1 MIFLILLLVLKLS
14 AGQDECTLTTCS
26 DHGPT
31 IRFPFRLNNHQPQHC
46 GYPSF
51 DLSCSQTNDTV
62 LDLPFSVKVL
72 INYINYTSQSIHIT
86 DPYGCFPRQ
95 LRNLNLSS
103 SPFQFSD
110 FVYDFSL
117 FNCPAK
123 GRQFYHR
130 TCLSDESGSE
140 VIVVYSDFFIYY
152 VPLLSCRKMYNISS
166 VSSEVFDQTP
176 DLQLK
181 WPKQICGNCE
191 AQDKYC
197 RLNVSNS
204 TGHENFEC
212 FGFLKPPKECESKKP
227 GVIADQRK

>member
-26 DHGPT
+26 HHGPT

-152 VPLLSCRKMYNISS
+152 EPLLSCRKMYNISS
-166 VSSEVFDQTP
+166 VSFEVFDQTP

-181 WPKQICGNCE
+181 WPKQICGNCKHKTSIV
-191 AQDKYC
+191 D
-197 RLNVSNS
+197 
-204 TGHENFEC
+204 
-212 FGFLKPPKECESKKP
+212 
-227 GVIADQRK
+227 